1 MTRFLQRDRNTNI
14 ILINIPRRHDLH
26 KASRINQEIQA
37 HNTELG
43 KIATL
48 FSHVT
53 VINTDFNRTLFTNHG
68 LHLNN
73 AGKEGLAKLIA
84 NHINKIINESSNTKP
99 AIALNCKKESIN
111 GTTSTNNQSKP
122 FQKLNEK
129 DSSTAPAAIPILPPQ
144 SQENQDIKTG
154 SELMRK
160 TSSRQ
165 KKAPVTRC
173 KDFLWKCNH
182 KQTKEPTL

>member
-1 MTRFLQRDRNTNI
+1 MMVKLAQFLQRYSNTNI
-14 ILINIPRRHDLH
+14 ILTNIPQRHDLH

-37 HNTELG
+37 HNTKLG

-53 VINTDFNRTLFTNHG
+53 IINTDFNRNLFTNHG

-84 NHINKIINESSNTKP
+84 TRINKFINESSKTKP
-99 AIALNCKKESIN
+99 AIALNWKKES
-111 GTTSTNNQSKP
+111 TKETASTNNHSKP

-129 DSSTAPAAIPILPPQ
+129 DPSTATSAIPILPPQ
-144 SQENQDIKTG
+144 SQENQDNKTE

-160 TSSRQ
+160 TSCRQ

-173 KDFLWKCNH
+173 KDFLW
-182 KQTKEPTL
+182 QM

>member
-1 MTRFLQRDRNTNI
+1 MMVKLAQFLQRYSNTNI
-14 ILINIPRRHDLH
+14 ILTNIPQRRDLH

-37 HNTELG
+37 HNTKLG

-53 VINTDFNRTLFTNHG
+53 IINTDFNRNLFTNHG
-68 LHLNN
+68 LHLNS
-73 AGKEGLAKLIA
+73 AGKEGLAKLTA
-84 NHINKIINESSNTKP
+84 TRINKIINESSNTKP
-99 AIALNCKKESIN
+99 AIALNWKKES
-111 GTTSTNNQSKP
+111 TKETSSTNNHSKP

-129 DSSTAPAAIPILPPQ
+129 DPSTATSAIPILTPQ
-144 SQENQDIKTG
+144 SQDNKTE

-160 TSSRQ
+160 TSCRQ

-173 KDFLWKCNH
+173 KDFLW
-182 KQTKEPTL
+182 QM